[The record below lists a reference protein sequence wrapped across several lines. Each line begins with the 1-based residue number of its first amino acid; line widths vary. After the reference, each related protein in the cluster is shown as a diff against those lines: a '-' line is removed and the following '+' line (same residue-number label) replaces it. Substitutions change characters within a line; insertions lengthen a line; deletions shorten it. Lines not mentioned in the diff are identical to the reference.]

1 MIFWFLR
8 FASKCNLYRYAEVEQ
23 LSCALRELL
32 QRKVEVCGV
41 KVVSFELSDLSYA
54 AEVGTPASVTQYV
67 RTTGVEAKLIE
78 AKLIEAPPRQFQ
90 AAIRDR
96 RHQPNRSSNC

>member
-1 MIFWFLR
+1 MKVNAH
-8 FASKCNLYRYAEVEQ
+8 ASLKRVASLYPYETRDGSPSLKTEVEQ

-54 AEVGTPASVTQYV
+54 AEVVGAGR
-67 RTTGVEAKLIE
+67 RTGPCPCPGYKFA
-78 AKLIEAPPRQFQ
+78 
-90 AAIRDR
+90 R
-96 RHQPNRSSNC
+96 RHIL